1 MPALALTDP
10 DGLAV
15 CLLEPRTETAAG
27 EEADGELRPGAADAR
42 AAEGA
47 AGMVQLESG
56 CGVRMEALVVAATPM
71 EE

>member
-10 DGLAV
+10 DGLPV
-15 CLLEPRTETAAG
+15 CLVEAPQPGAAGTETACQ
-27 EEADGELRPGAADAR
+27 AAAR

-47 AGMVQLESG
+47 ASMVQLESG
-56 CGVRMEALVVAATPM
+56 CSARMEALAAAAPM